1 MVVSYSHSRVIKP
14 EERNHKMNKTRQKR
28 VQKILNGEKV
38 KVASTLTHSVCLAV
52 AIEVLG
58 MYCWVKNPDQ
68 YKSLCETVKND
79 MLIIV

>member
-1 MVVSYSHSRVIKP
+1 M
-14 EERNHKMNKTRQKR
+14 QKR

-38 KVASTLTHSVCLAV
+38 TVSATLAHSVCLAV

-58 MYCWVKNPDQ
+58 MYSWVNNPDQ
-68 YKSLCETVKND
+68 YKSLYETVKND